1 MHLCNKTLE
10 KILREANI
18 NQRGNIFYKSVEILA
33 YAYDID
39 IISRFPKSLQ
49 EVTIVLDRAARMM
62 RLEISQ
68 AKTKYMICSNKKK
81 NVENVYKA
89 KAYPGIFFGGGGS
102 TNSVD
107 DRGQRGRD
115 LGAVAP

>member
-49 EVTIVLDRAARMM
+49 EVTIALDKAARMM
-62 RLEISQ
+62 GLETNQ
-68 AKTKYMICSNKKK
+68 AKTKYMICGNTKK
-81 NVENVYKA
+81 NVEKVFKVKHMTYERV
-89 KAYPGIFFGGGGS
+89 
-102 TNSVD
+102 NSFKY
-107 DRGQRGRD
+107 
-115 LGAVAP
+115 LGTLYHNSK